1 MALAENSGK
10 VSVVLASA
18 SAARARL
25 LDAAGVPHVAEAAA
39 VDEGEVKAALQA
51 EGADPLQAAET
62 LAELKAQRVAPR
74 HPGAL
79 VIGADQIL
87 ECDGRWFDKPSDRT
101 AAADHLRQLS
111 GRTHRLCTAVCLV
124 RQGTRIWHHRDVAHM
139 TMRVLNDAFI
149 QGYLDAVGAQALTS
163 VGAYQVEGRGAQL
176 FSAIDGDYFA
186 IMGLPL
192 LPLLEMLRRHGAVP
206 S

>member
-1 MALAENSGK
+1 MGLGETSGGE
-10 VSVVLASA
+10 SVVLASA
-18 SAARARL
+18 SASRARL
-25 LDAAGVPHVAEAAA
+25 LSAAGVPHIAMAAA
-39 VDEGEVKAALQA
+39 VDEGEVKAALRA

-62 LAELKAQRVAPR
+62 LADLKAQRVAPR
-74 HPGAL
+74 HAGAL

-87 ECDGRWFDKPSDRT
+87 ECEGQWFDKPVDRR

-124 RQGTRIWHHRDVAHM
+124 RQGARIWHHRDVAHM
-139 TMRVLNDAFI
+139 TMRVLNDSFI
-149 QGYLDAVGAQALTS
+149 EAYLDAVGAQALTS

-186 IMGLPL
+186 ILGLPL
-192 LPLLEMLRRHGAVP
+192 LPLLEILRRQGAIP